1 MDGVLRAVAIY
12 GVLLLIFRVMGK
24 RSLGQIT
31 TFDFILLL
39 IISEAVQNGMVG
51 PGYSIT
57 NAIVLVVTL
66 VVIDL
71 ALTQVKSRWPR
82 MEKALDGVPVVI
94 VAHGRPLADR
104 MSRESVGVDD
114 VLAAARQLHGL
125 ERLEQIKYAVLER
138 SGDISIIPR
147 TEHDRR
153 DAAAER
159 RVG

>member
-1 MDGVLRAVAIY
+1 
-12 GVLLLIFRVMGK
+12 
-24 RSLGQIT
+24 
-31 TFDFILLL
+31 
-39 IISEAVQNGMVG
+39 VQNGMVG

-82 MEKALDGVPVVI
+82 MEKVLDGVPVVI

-153 DAAAER
+153 DAAAEP

>member
-39 IISEAVQNGMVG
+39 IISEAVQNALVG

-57 NAIVLVVTL
+57 NALVLVVTL
-66 VVIDL
+66 VVIDQ
-71 ALTQVKSRWPR
+71 ALSLVKSRSPR
-82 MEKALDGVPVVI
+82 MDRALEGMPVVI

-138 SGDISIIPR
+138 SGHISIIPR
-147 TEHDRR
+147 DDDRR
-153 DAAAER
+153 DATAER
-159 RVG
+159 RAG